1 MKKLWLVACLI
12 SVIGVDNSWAEQ
24 EWQSTNPDPT
34 DIERSKKEAIYSNCT
49 PSEANPMCKSFRN
62 ETEIAKAKSTKKTRT
77 TGAAMHIGGVEGKG
91 GQYSNVKP
99 EKSSK

>member
-34 DIERSKKEAIYSNCT
+34 DIERSKKEAIYSKSKSQPSFSMQSWGSKKCH
-49 PSEANPMCKSFRN
+49 SEAVGYP
-62 ETEIAKAKSTKKTRT
+62 KT
-77 TGAAMHIGGVEGKG
+77 AISVE
-91 GQYSNVKP
+91 YRAYFCLLI
-99 EKSSK
+99 